1 MDGLEALKDV
11 VVVAATNRPDIMDPA
26 LIRSGRFDRAVFI
39 GPPSGDGRIE
49 ILKIHIENIPLSD
62 DVDIGE
68 IAKSTDGYVG
78 ADLEAVCREAVMAA
92 MREDFDTSNVSMK
105 HFSAALKK
113 VRPALNEDIR
123 EYYKRMEAQFKGK
136 TKTEQKSYIGYR

>member
-1 MDGLEALKDV
+1 M
-11 VVVAATNRPDIMDPA
+11 
-26 LIRSGRFDRAVFI
+26 
-39 GPPSGDGRIE
+39 
-49 ILKIHIENIPLSD
+49 IHAENVPLSD

-68 IAKSTDGYVG
+68 IADSTDGYVG

-92 MREDFDTSNVSMK
+92 MREDFDTDKVRMK
-105 HFSAALKK
+105 HFNAALKK

-123 EYYKRMEAQFKGK
+123 EYYKRMEEQFKGK